1 MAMDEKKREKLLK
14 ICRIIALILAVLMIA
29 GIFMQSLF

>member
-1 MAMDEKKREKLLK
+1 MDEKKREKLLK